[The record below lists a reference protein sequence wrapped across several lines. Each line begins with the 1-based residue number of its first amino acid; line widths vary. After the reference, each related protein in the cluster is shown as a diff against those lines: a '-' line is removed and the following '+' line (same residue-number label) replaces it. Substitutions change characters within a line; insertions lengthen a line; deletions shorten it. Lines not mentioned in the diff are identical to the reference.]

1 MIKGNR
7 LNNHNLVNF
16 VRKEYI
22 RNKYF
27 SLRQF
32 ATHYKFHL
40 RISNFFQKR
49 YIRLLV
55 LSLFSAA
62 LTLFL
67 FYRFGLLNSQDP
79 NTNNYNGIGWF
90 LQNSD
95 AGGWLHCAE
104 RLAAGNN
111 VGLSSDG
118 FTQWC
123 LRRPGYVVYLG
134 TLIKIFGGYSHFV
147 ILTQLYIAVFLI
159 LLLIVK
165 VQKYSKLYALV
176 ILVYIYK
183 IFQMF
188 GGSTLTEMLG
198 IPAMTLAIYLLI
210 VACETKKIEFFGLAI
225 FTFAFSSNARPFN
238 SALPFLTLILILV
251 LLKRYSLFS
260 KKSLITMLLF
270 FSIGMF
276 FFETWKIIG
285 YADANHGLNS
295 WVSIY
300 SFVKGDPT
308 GWSVAYRDF
317 PNVNGLGEIEYF
329 KMIQHETIQW
339 FVNHP
344 FDWVPI
350 FIENTKSY
358 LGAGRTY
365 SFLPSFQVVILV
377 SITIS
382 IFSKLRQKDLQ
393 SVSLILLAMISS
405 NIVFAGILWPNEGGR
420 ISIPS
425 NILVLSLFP
434 ILIMIKKVDTKEQ
447 NIEFTKSERV
457 GIIRNHGLATYILC
471 GLLIF
476 SSLGWK
482 MLPKVNPSHT
492 VLETS
497 NFCSTTGFDLIS
509 TQSLTITGSEID
521 TTSIPLTLDENMT
534 MSRNSILNSLSE
546 GDSRFFLGNF
556 SKTDYQIRR
565 MLYVNNESGG
575 VSGAFGIDTQ
585 PSIKGCW
592 EPITSLSVDEADRVK
607 LLNIGLTHYS
617 KKPQKP

>member
-7 LNNHNLVNF
+7 LNNRKLVNF
-16 VRKEYI
+16 VRKEDI

-27 SLRQF
+27 SLWEF
-32 ATHYKFHL
+32 ATHNKSSL
-40 RISNFFQKR
+40 RVLSYFQKK
-49 YIRLLV
+49 YVRLFALFL
-55 LSLFSAA
+55 LSTT

-67 FYRFGLLNSQDP
+67 FYRFGLFNSQDP

-104 RLAAGNN
+104 RLAVGNN
-111 VGLSSDG
+111 IGLSSDG

-134 TLIKIFGGYSHFV
+134 TLIKIFGGYSHIV

-159 LLLIVK
+159 LLLAVK

-198 IPAMTLAIYLLI
+198 IPAMTLAIYLLM
-210 VACETKKIEFFGLAI
+210 VACERKKIELFGLAL
-225 FTFAFSSNARPFN
+225 FTFAFASNARPFN

-251 LLKRYSLFS
+251 LLKRFSLFS
-260 KKSLITMLLF
+260 KKSLFTMLLF
-270 FSIGMF
+270 FSTGMF
-276 FFETWKIIG
+276 FFETWRIIG

-329 KMIQHETIQW
+329 KMIQHETVQW

-344 FDWVPI
+344 LDWVPI

-358 LGAGRTY
+358 FEAGRTY
-365 SFLPSFQVVILV
+365 SFLPSFQIVILA

-382 IFSKLRQKDLQ
+382 ILIKLRQKDLQ
-393 SVSLILLAMISS
+393 SVSLVFLAMIGS

-420 ISIPS
+420 ISVPS
-425 NILVLSLFP
+425 NILLLSLFP
-434 ILIMIKKVDTKEQ
+434 ILIMIKRVDTKKQ
-447 NIEFTKSERV
+447 NIEFSKSESF
-457 GIIRNHGLATYILC
+457 GIIRNHGLITYILC
-471 GLLIF
+471 GLLIL

-492 VLETS
+492 VLHTS
-497 NFCSTTGFDLIS
+497 NFCGTNGFDLIS
-509 TQSLTITGSEID
+509 AQTLTITGSEGD
-521 TTSIPLTLDENMT
+521 TTSIPLTLDGNMI
-534 MSRNSILNSLSE
+534 MSRNSISNSLSE

-585 PSIKGCW
+585 PLIKGCW
-592 EPITSLSVDEADRVK
+592 EPITNLKVEEVDRMK

-617 KKPQKP
+617 KKP